1 MWPRLDQIPDRG
13 SCRIAGVG
21 GDDAAELA
29 PAADRAVAGGAE
41 IDLKH
46 IVPDLPPPMRTLD
59 IVMAHPCA
67 QDVIELGP
75 AEADEEIQ
83 AFALDGADEGFRE
96 GIGVRRPVRD
106 LDDPGSFRR
115 PDGIEAG
122 AELGV
127 GVADQETRRDLLVR
141 APHQRIAGLLGH
153 PCRVGGVGRGA
164 AEHAAAAEMDEDQHI
179 GRQRPAGGKHSLG
192 EEVAGHH
199 AFHMCPDEGGPR
211 QGRLLLPLLGA
222 GVDARLIEDALDRVG
237 AGIEPELFQLPGDPL
252 VAPKKVFRSDA
263 DDNIAQFLRET
274 WPSYRLEGTANAH
287 LGEPALVG
295 RGLGHFHQPVDIMP
309 AFFPDAQQFG
319 FFGRR
324 EDDPLGRDAGPQ
336 DRDLGLQ
343 QSQLRVVPRHEE
355 LVQEDHKEG

>member
-1 MWPRLDQIPDRG
+1 
-13 SCRIAGVG
+13 
-21 GDDAAELA
+21 
-29 PAADRAVAGGAE
+29 
-41 IDLKH
+41 
-46 IVPDLPPPMRTLD
+46 MRTLD

-153 PCRVGGVGRGA
+153 PCRVGGEGRGA

-199 AFHMCPDEGGPR
+199 AFHMCPDEGGPW

-252 VAPKKVFRSDA
+252 VAPEEIFRADA
-263 DDNIAQFLRET
+263 NDDVAQLLRQAR
-274 WPSYRLEGTANAH
+274 PAHGLEGAPITH
-287 LGEPALVG
+287 LGKPALVG
-295 RGLGHFHQPVDIMP
+295 RGPGHLHEPVDIVS
-309 AFFPDAQQFG
+309 ALRPDAQQLG
-319 FFGRR
+319 FLGGRQ
-324 EDDPLGRDAGPQ
+324 DDPLRRDAGPENM
-336 DRDLGLQ
+336 DLGLEQ
-343 QSQLRVVPRHEE
+343 PHLRVVPRHEE
-355 LVQEDHKEG
+355 PGQEDQKEGKRRIHLAGLHHGA